1 MLTEDNKVHILRL
14 FFEGPNEHLHLR
26 EVARRAGLS
35 ATGAMKILGA
45 LEKEGLVE
53 KERTA
58 VTVVYRGNYD
68 NEIFMA
74 LKKSLNLYFLYSSGL
89 VSSLVD
95 FYRIPECII
104 LFGSYAKGEDTKESD
119 IDIAIITGMKDYPEL
134 DIYEGCLKRKIS
146 LHLIENIKTE
156 QKEFINSLANG
167 LVLYGYLE
175 VL

>member
-14 FFEGPNEHLHLR
+14 FFEGPNVRLHLR

-68 NEIFMA
+68 NENFMA
-74 LKKSLNLYFLYSSGL
+74 LKKSLNLYSLYSCGL
-89 VSSLVD
+89 VSKLVD
-95 FYRIPECII
+95 FYKIPGCII
-104 LFGSYAKGEDTKESD
+104 LFGSYAKGEDTRESD
-119 IDIAIITGMKDYPEL
+119 IDITIITSMKEFPNV
-134 DIYEGCLKRKIS
+134 DIYEDCLKRKIS
-146 LHLIENIKTE
+146 LHFIENTKNE
-156 QKEFINSLANG
+156 EKEFINSLANG
-167 LVLYGYLE
+167 IVLYGYLE
-175 VL
+175 VV